1 MGAPKV
7 IDTVE
12 AHESHHL
19 LAGRRG
25 TVDQQVERG
34 KAARKAAR
42 EVFPGVVIQFEDFA
56 NQNAFRLLA
65 KYRDRVCTFNDDIQ
79 GTAAVALAGIAVLIQ
94 ALILRYPIFGVVGFA
109 LMVIG
114 LWLATAQF
122 GRLNRIANGKGAAGS
137 AGPSAAGFKT
147 SAQNEGKASF
157 TEFFERRWD
166 QREP

>member
-1 MGAPKV
+1 MSLSEHERKVLEQLERDLYEGDAQFAKRMGAEKEKLAAAKAGSPKR
-7 IDTVE
+7 II
-12 AHESHHL
+12 
-19 LAGRRG
+19 AGG
-25 TVDQQVERG
+25 
-34 KAARKAAR
+34 
-42 EVFPGVVIQFEDFA
+42 
-56 NQNAFRLLA
+56 
-65 KYRDRVCTFNDDIQ
+65 
-79 GTAAVALAGIAVLIQ
+79 AVALAGIAVLIQ

-137 AGPSAAGFKT
+137 GSSGGSTRAAGKT
-147 SAQNEGKASF
+147 SSPADGKTSF